1 MYELKRIIKEKRKR
15 SKVKRKMKMILK
27 WLCFVTILLLLVAT
41 TIGKSFTNI
50 YTTNVREPHNSTTAV
65 ISATSTTTTTTTN
78 KNNNSIYK
86 DVLLEV
92 GKTQITNKNNNNN
105 IIVQEKKNTNSATGI
120 DPPKFSFLHSS
131 AKLPQTHQPQIPY
144 SPSSLSS
151 YIPPSSAT
159 SLLLLSSSS
168 SVSNY
173 NTNITNNLNGNNII
187 NNDGSV
193 NNFGIS
199 DLAKA
204 MEKKLKNIRNVELG
218 CSTVQVSTTLIF
230 FNSLYK

>member
-1 MYELKRIIKEKRKR
+1 MLKRIIKEKKER
-15 SKVKRKMKMILK
+15 SKVTRKMKMILK
-27 WLCFVTILLLLVAT
+27 WLCFLTILLLLVAT
-41 TIGKSFTNI
+41 TLGKSFANI
-50 YTTNVREPHNSTTAV
+50 YTTNVREPPFSTTAV
-65 ISATSTTTTTTTN
+65 ISATITTTTTTTT
-78 KNNNSIYK
+78 NNNSIYK
-86 DVLLEV
+86 DVMLEV
-92 GKTQITNKNNNNN
+92 GKSAQIKNNNM
-105 IIVQEKKNTNSATGI
+105 IVHDEKKQTNGVGI

-131 AKLPQTHQPQIPY
+131 AKQQPQQPY

-151 YIPPSSAT
+151 YIPPSSAA

-173 NTNITNNLNGNNII
+173 NTNNTSN
-187 NNDGSV
+187 NNDVPST

-218 CSTVQVSTTLIF
+218 CSTVQVSTF
-230 FNSLYK
+230 

>member
-1 MYELKRIIKEKRKR
+1 MKPKIAVEYEFLMLKRIIKEKKEK
-15 SKVKRKMKMILK
+15 SKVTRKMKMILK
-27 WLCFVTILLLLVAT
+27 WLCFLTILLLLVAT
-41 TIGKSFTNI
+41 TVGKSFANI
-50 YTTNVREPHNSTTAV
+50 YTTNVREPPFSTTAV
-65 ISATSTTTTTTTN
+65 IAATITTTTTTT

-86 DVLLEV
+86 DVMLEV
-92 GKTQITNKNNNNN
+92 GKTAQIKNNNM
-105 IIVQEKKNTNSATGI
+105 IVHDEKKQTNGAGI

-131 AKLPQTHQPQIPY
+131 AKQPQQPY

-151 YIPPSSAT
+151 YIPPSSAA

-173 NTNITNNLNGNNII
+173 NTNNTSN
-187 NNDGSV
+187 NNDVPST

-218 CSTVQVSTTLIF
+218 CSTVQVSTF
-230 FNSLYK
+230 